1 MYHTGSH
8 FVFTAP
14 RDFVRNCETP
24 VLIRPDDIPLPLLLE
39 TASINGRSNDKET
52 AYTMVRRHHERAG
65 IL

>member
-39 TASINGRSNDKET
+39 TASING
-52 AYTMVRRHHERAG
+52 
-65 IL
+65 